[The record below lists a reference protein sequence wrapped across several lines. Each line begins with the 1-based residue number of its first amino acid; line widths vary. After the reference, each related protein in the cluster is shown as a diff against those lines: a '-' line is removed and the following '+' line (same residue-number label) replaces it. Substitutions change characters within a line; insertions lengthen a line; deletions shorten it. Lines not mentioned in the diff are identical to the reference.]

1 MLKENSDV
9 TKIDSSPNEAND
21 RSRSLEMV
29 AKRRFDNSG
38 YSALRRLSCHC
49 DGQRLIIRGQVG
61 SYFEKQMA
69 QASLRDL
76 SNDLEIVNEAE
87 VAWPPYHLD
96 DLI

>member
-1 MLKENSDV
+1 MLKENSDIPQSHL
-9 TKIDSSPNEAND
+9 TSDEGSD
-21 RSRSLEMV
+21 HSRSLELV
-29 AKRRFDNSG
+29 AKRRFDKSG

-76 SNDLEIVNEAE
+76 SADLEIINETE
-87 VAWPPYHLD
+87 VAWPPYHLNGS
-96 DLI
+96 I

>member
-1 MLKENSDV
+1 MLKGNSD
-9 TKIDSSPNEAND
+9 IPQSHLPLDEASD
-21 RSRSLEMV
+21 PSRSLELV
-29 AKRRFDNSG
+29 AKRRFDKSG

-76 SNDLEIVNEAE
+76 SDDLEIINETE
-87 VAWPPYHLD
+87 VAWCPHCPD
-96 DLI
+96 GSG